1 MHRNFVEIMLEQGD
15 AKAAAPH
22 FRFFRDGAWR
32 EWTYGEVREKYTAVA
47 GALVAL
53 GIEPGD
59 RVAIFAENSPEWAI
73 TDFGAIGAG
82 ATVVSIYA
90 TLPADEA
97 AYILNHSES
106 RVLFAGDWAHAS
118 TILGLPQSPA
128 ALQKIVLL
136 AGTAPESA
144 GASRD
149 AVISFDAFLAL
160 AQPGAGEERL
170 RAFAA
175 AGRPETPIV
184 ISYTSGTTGV
194 PKGVVL
200 THGNVL
206 STVENAQNAVEHV
219 EGLDSNLSFLPLA
232 HVLER
237 FGGHWWPL
245 ARGVKVCYARS
256 LETAGED
263 FVAVRPAYAVVV
275 PRVLEKVHTKIY
287 TQLQRAPKVRRQVF
301 HWAVAVARRW
311 SDAVERQ
318 VQAPVTLKIQHAIA
332 DRLVYRKIRER
343 LGGRLV
349 FLVCG
354 GAPLAA
360 DLARFFHGM
369 GVMICEGWGLTET
382 SAPATLN
389 TPSHYRF
396 GSVGRAL
403 PGVEVKLA
411 EDGEL
416 LVRGPNVFQ
425 GYFKDPEG
433 TRDAFD
439 DDGFFRTGDIGDVDD
454 DGYFYVTDRKKELI
468 ITAGGKNIAPQKIEN
483 ILRERRYVSNCLVHG
498 DRRHYLV
505 ALITVD
511 RESIRSRHPEVADRP
526 VDDIN
531 LRTLIERQV
540 EHVNNQLARFEQ
552 IKDFRIIE
560 HDFTPENGELTVTMK
575 LKRRVVEEKYRE
587 VLDGMY
593 GA

>member
-1 MHRNFVEIMLEQGD
+1 MHRNFVEIMLEQGL
-15 AKAAAPH
+15 AQAAAPH

-32 EWTYGEVREKYTAVA
+32 EWTYGEVRERYTAVA
-47 GALVAL
+47 GALAAL
-53 GIEPGD
+53 GVAPGD
-59 RVAIFAENSPEWAI
+59 RVAIFAENSPEWALA
-73 TDFGAIGAG
+73 DYGAIGVG
-82 ATVVSIYA
+82 AVVVGIYA
-90 TLPADEA
+90 TLPPDEA
-97 AYILNHSES
+97 AYMLNHSES

-118 TILGLPQSPA
+118 AILGLAQPPH

-136 AGTAPESA
+136 DGAVPDTPDAP
-144 GASRD
+144 RD
-149 AVISFDAFLAL
+149 RVITFDAFLRSAR
-160 AQPGAGEERL
+160 PGEGETRL

-175 AGRPETPIV
+175 EGRPESPIT

-206 STVENAQNAVEHV
+206 TTIENAQNAVEDI

-263 FVAVRPAYAVVV
+263 FVAIKPSYAVVV
-275 PRVLEKVHTKIY
+275 PRVLEKVHAKIY
-287 TQLQRAPKVRRQVF
+287 TQLQKAPRLRRQIF
-301 HWAVAVARRW
+301 HWAVNVGHRW
-311 SDAVERQ
+311 SEAVERKSAI
-318 VQAPVTLKIQHAIA
+318 APVLKIQHAIA
-332 DRLVYRKIRER
+332 DRLVYVKIRER
-343 LGGRLV
+343 LGGRIV

-354 GAPLAA
+354 GAPLTA

-369 GVMICEGWGLTET
+369 GIMVCEGWGLTET

-389 TPSHYRF
+389 TPSAYRF
-396 GSVGRAL
+396 GSVGRSL
-403 PGVEVKLA
+403 PGVDVKLA

-425 GYFKDPEG
+425 GYFKDPEA
-433 TRDAFD
+433 TREAFD
-439 DDGFFRTGDIGDVDD
+439 ADGFFRTGDIGDVDA

-468 ITAGGKNIAPQKIEN
+468 ITAAGKNIAPQKIEN
-483 ILRERRYVSNCLVHG
+483 MLRERRYISNCLVHG
-498 DRRHYLV
+498 DRRHFLV
-505 ALITVD
+505 ALIALD
-511 RESIRSRHPEVADRP
+511 RESIRSRHPDLAARP
-526 VDDIN
+526 ADDIS
-531 LRTLIERQV
+531 LRTLIERQI

-560 HDFTPENGELTVTMK
+560 QDFAPETGELTVTMK
-575 LKRRVVEEKYRE
+575 LKRRVVEERYRE
-587 VLDGMY
+587 VLDEMY